1 MQIEVIERYV
11 DQVLEVNGMVKGT
24 EEQLRLLLSHLYT
37 AVGMYQLLDKDQ
49 KLLVAKLQKQLRHF
63 FYAKCDLKERKSKKD
78 KEKTPLHPSIKEK
91 ENKEKEQKTHTHAER
106 DFSGSLIERKK
117 VFYDECEKL
126 KSKYDSQLVDDFY
139 CYWSEENK
147 NESKMLFEYEKTWNT
162 AKRMHKWANNP
173 ISCAKKAA
181 VLRLE
186 KTKKGKTK
194 AVDTAKQQQAA
205 AERSDANDR
214 LFQAIEENKRNAVS
228 YEEWKSAQRNR
239 PYCALKNSRDG
250 DKE

>member
-49 KLLVAKLQKQLRHF
+49 KFRIAKVQKQLRHF

-91 ENKEKEQKTHTHAER
+91 ETKEKDKKTPSRAASREAFHQECL
-106 DFSGSLIERKK
+106 DFVGL
-117 VFYDECEKL
+117 YDT
-126 KSKYDSQLVDDFY
+126 QLLSDFY
-139 CYWSEENK
+139 NYWSEENTRTG
-147 NESKMLFEYEKTWNT
+147 KMRYEDERHWNT
-162 AKRMHKWANNP
+162 ERRLKRWVKNQYA
-173 ISCAKKAA
+173 SADTAA
-181 VLRLE
+181 ALRLE
-186 KTKKGKTK
+186 KAKKGKK
-194 AVDTAKQQQAA
+194 KEVDTTKQQQTIA

-228 YEEWKSAQRNR
+228 HDEWL
-239 PYCALKNSRDG
+239 ALKNSRDEY
-250 DKE
+250 KE

>member
-49 KLLVAKLQKQLRHF
+49 KLLVAKIQKQLRHF

-91 ENKEKEQKTHTHAER
+91 ENKEKDKKTPSRAASREAFHQECL
-106 DFSGSLIERKK
+106 DFVGL
-117 VFYDECEKL
+117 YDT
-126 KSKYDSQLVDDFY
+126 QLLSDFY
-139 CYWSEENK
+139 NYWSEENTRTG
-147 NESKMLFEYEKTWNT
+147 KMRYEDERHWNT
-162 AKRMHKWANNP
+162 ERRLKRWVKNQYA
-173 ISCAKKAA
+173 SADTAA
-181 VLRLE
+181 ALRLE
-186 KTKKGKTK
+186 KAKKGKK
-194 AVDTAKQQQAA
+194 KEVDTARQQQAA

-228 YEEWKSAQRNR
+228 YAEWKSAQRNR
-239 PYCALKNSRDG
+239 ILW
-250 DKE
+250 

>member
-49 KLLVAKLQKQLRHF
+49 KLLVAKIQKQLRHF

-91 ENKEKEQKTHTHAER
+91 EIKEKEQKNPPTAARRESFR
-106 DFSGSLIERKK
+106 QECLKYVDRYDNQRLADF
-117 VFYDECEKL
+117 FN
-126 KSKYDSQLVDDFY
+126 
-139 CYWSEENK
+139 YWSEEDTK
-147 NESKMLFEYEKTWNT
+147 TGKMRYEKQRFWNIERRIKRWMNISYASADT
-162 AKRMHKWANNP
+162 A
-173 ISCAKKAA
+173 AA
-181 VLRLE
+181 LRLE
-186 KTKKGKTK
+186 KAKKGKSK
-194 AVDTAKQQQAA
+194 AVDSAKQQQAA

-239 PYCALKNSRDG
+239 PYCALKNSRDENKG
-250 DKE
+250 

>member
-49 KLLVAKLQKQLRHF
+49 KLLVAKIQKQLRHF

-91 ENKEKEQKTHTHAER
+91 ENKEKDKKTPSRAASREAFHQECL
-106 DFSGSLIERKK
+106 DFVGL
-117 VFYDECEKL
+117 YDT
-126 KSKYDSQLVDDFY
+126 QLLSDFY
-139 CYWSEENK
+139 NYWSEENTRTG
-147 NESKMLFEYEKTWNT
+147 KMRYEDERHWNT
-162 AKRMHKWANNP
+162 ERRLKRWVKNQYA
-173 ISCAKKAA
+173 SADTAA
-181 VLRLE
+181 ALRLE
-186 KTKKGKTK
+186 KAKKGKK
-194 AVDTAKQQQAA
+194 KEVDTTKQQQTIA

-228 YEEWKSAQRNR
+228 HDEWL
-239 PYCALKNSRDG
+239 ALKNSRDEN
-250 DKE
+250 KE